1 MESTNTCIII
11 NEQEQYHLYQQY
23 QHESCLC
30 HRAALI
36 NMEIDRRLLLESQ
49 ENNNNNNILS

>member
-49 ENNNNNNILS
+49 ENNNDTMS